1 MPDPTPI
8 WRGVWHARLSGSML
22 WLHVKC
28 CTCLLLS
35 LPAPTCCGSGHF
47 LLPPVVGVV
56 TSCSHLLWEWSFSVV
71 PICCGSGHFLFPPAV
86 LSPTTRCVGVAR
98 IGSDNEGIVHS
109 TLQEMVGV
117 SMGPPLHSLI
127 IVGPTHPMED
137 EILHIFSRK
146 H

>member
-1 MPDPTPI
+1 MKEQSEENLMKGRKIYEPPRFMTAPQAAEQLLTVI
-8 WRGVWHARLSGSML
+8 ARRKEAGQ
-22 WLHVKC
+22 
-28 CTCLLLS
+28 
-35 LPAPTCCGSGHF
+35 P
-47 LLPPVVGVV
+47 
-56 TSCSHLLWEWSFSVV
+56 FS
-71 PICCGSGHFLFPPAV
+71 I